1 MTELEH
7 CNEIN
12 INQTK
17 DQFSELRLF
26 GRMNGAVTKG
36 FEEDVG
42 NRTSVYVHT
51 EHSITASPYFFG
63 KYGYKS
69 APHDE
74 VVKLTR
80 QQCDIV
86 YTLHRLKII
95 LLHNFSLGRE

>member
-1 MTELEH
+1 
-7 CNEIN
+7 
-12 INQTK
+12 
-17 DQFSELRLF
+17 
-26 GRMNGAVTKG
+26 MNGAVIKG
-36 FEEDVG
+36 YEEDVG

-51 EHSITASPYFFG
+51 EHSITASPYIFG